1 MKIWEKQ
8 QIKNSNKQL
17 CEATAPLI
25 ISASRATDIPAF
37 YTKWLMER
45 LKAGYLVWKNPFNQ
59 KKQYISLQ
67 KARLFVF
74 WSKNPKPMLKY
85 IDELDTYGINYYF
98 QFTLND
104 YEKEKYEPHVP
115 KLEKRIETF
124 KKLSEKIGKQ
134 KVIWR
139 FDPLILSTKTDVK
152 TLLSKIE
159 YIGNQLHKHT
169 DKLVFSFADI
179 SIYRKVQNN
188 LRRERIEY
196 FEFDEELMVEFSK
209 GLAVLNKSWNLQLA
223 TCCEKIDLTEYGI
236 EHNKCIDDTLII
248 KLFSNDKILMNLL
261 GYENSVQDALFSS
274 ENSDNRK
281 NLKDKGQRKVCGC
294 IISKDIGEYNT
305 CNHLCVYCYANTS
318 DSTVRKNLTKYNY
331 LNESIIT

>member
-1 MKIWEKQ
+1 
-8 QIKNSNKQL
+8 
-17 CEATAPLI
+17 
-25 ISASRATDIPAF
+25 
-37 YTKWLMER
+37 
-45 LKAGYLVWKNPFNQ
+45 
-59 KKQYISLQ
+59 
-67 KARLFVF
+67 
-74 WSKNPKPMLKY
+74 MLKY
-85 IDELDTYGINYYF
+85 IDELDKYGINYYF

-159 YIGNQLHKHT
+159 YVGNQLHQHT

-196 FEFDEELMVEFSK
+196 FEFDKELMVEFSK